1 MTNFKNKQIK
11 KIFFTAIALIVFT
24 GASMAN
30 TEEVKEA
37 DVVVEK
43 TNATEP
49 QTEEVLRSRCDAI
62 WLKAYLEHKGE
73 GYEAAVFHGDLA
85 TDAAGGCDGAW

>member
-1 MTNFKNKQIK
+1 M
-11 KIFFTAIALIVFT
+11 FFTAIALIAFT
-24 GASMAN
+24 GASKAN

-37 DVVVEK
+37 AVDVKK
-43 TNATEP
+43 TKTTEP

-62 WLKAYLEHKGE
+62 WLKAFLDYGGSKN
-73 GYEAAVFHGDLA
+73 YDQSIFYADLA

>member
-1 MTNFKNKQIK
+1 MK
-11 KIFFTAIALIVFT
+11 KMFFTAIALIAFT
-24 GASMAN
+24 GTSMAS

-37 DVVVEK
+37 AVVVVEK
-43 TNATEP
+43 TNTTEP

-62 WLKAYLEHKGE
+62 WLKAYLDHKSE
-73 GYEAAVFHGDLA
+73 GYETAVFYADLA

>member
-1 MTNFKNKQIK
+1 MK
-11 KIFFTAIALIVFT
+11 KMFFTAIVLIAFT
-24 GASMAN
+24 GTSMAS

-37 DVVVEK
+37 TVVVEQ
-43 TNATEP
+43 TNTTEP

-62 WLKAYLEHKGE
+62 WLKAYLDHKGE
-73 GYEAAVFHGDLA
+73 GYETAVFYADLA

>member
-1 MTNFKNKQIK
+1 M
-11 KIFFTAIALIVFT
+11 IVFT

-30 TEEVKEA
+30 TEEFKEEA
-37 DVVVEK
+37 VVVEK
-43 TNATEP
+43 TNTTES

-62 WLKAYLEHKGE
+62 WLKAYLDHKGE
-73 GYEAAVFHGDLA
+73 GYEAAVFQADLA

>member
-30 TEEVKEA
+30 TEEFKEEA
-37 DVVVEK
+37 IVEK

-73 GYEAAVFHGDLA
+73 GYESAVFYADLA

>member
-1 MTNFKNKQIK
+1 M
-11 KIFFTAIALIVFT
+11 FFTAIALIVFT

-30 TEEVKEA
+30 TEEFKEEA
-37 DVVVEK
+37 VVVEK
-43 TNATEP
+43 TNTTEP

-62 WLKAYLEHKGE
+62 WLKAYLDHKADS
-73 GYEAAVFHGDLA
+73 YQTAVFHADLA

>member
-1 MTNFKNKQIK
+1 M
-11 KIFFTAIALIVFT
+11 
-24 GASMAN
+24 AS
-30 TEEVKEA
+30 TEQVKEA
-37 DVVVEK
+37 TVDVEK
-43 TNATEP
+43 TTTTEI

-73 GYEAAVFHGDLA
+73 GYESAVFHADLA

>member
-1 MTNFKNKQIK
+1 MK
-11 KIFFTAIALIVFT
+11 KMFFTAIALIAFT
-24 GASMAN
+24 GASMAS

-37 DVVVEK
+37 AVVVEK
-43 TNATEP
+43 TKTTEP

-62 WLKAYLEHKGE
+62 WWKAYLDHKSE
-73 GYEAAVFHGDLA
+73 GYETAVFHADLA

>member
-1 MTNFKNKQIK
+1 M
-11 KIFFTAIALIVFT
+11 FFTAIALIAFT
-24 GASMAN
+24 VASTAS
-30 TEEVKEA
+30 TEEVNEA
-37 DVVVEK
+37 VVVQK

-62 WLKAYLEHKGE
+62 WLTAYLAHKSE
-73 GYEAAVFHGDLA
+73 GYDTAVFYADLA